1 MNIVRKRQLLAGL
14 ALVIVGLFAVGG
26 TAFAQDTN
34 PSGESGGETT
44 HEFADHASEE
54 CANILNEGG
63 TVDDCQESPN
73 PILPATN
80 EIIWGSLAFAILF
93 LAFLKWGL
101 PAVRNMMAVREDRIR
116 GDLERAEAARNES
129 EQVLEQY
136 RAQLAD
142 ARTEASRIL
151 EEARQAADQ
160 MRRDLIAR
168 AEADA
173 AELRGRAQEDIRL
186 AGERA
191 MADLRTRVADLSIE
205 LAERIVERNLDR
217 DTQLAL
223 IENYINEVGT
233 NR

>member
-1 MNIVRKRQLLAGL
+1 VRIRHWFAGIGVVALAS
-14 ALVIVGLFAVGG
+14 FAVSGP
-26 TAFAQDTN
+26 AFAAD
-34 PSGESGGETT
+34 SGEEGEQ
-44 HEFADHASEE
+44 ESEVAGHAEEE
-54 CANILNEGG
+54 CIHLLEEGG
-63 TVDDCQESPN
+63 SIDDCQEAPS
-73 PILPATN
+73 PILPETN
-80 EIIWGSLAFAILF
+80 EIIWGSIAFLVLF

-101 PAVRNMMAVREDRIR
+101 PAVRNMMATREDRIR
-116 GDLERAEAARNES
+116 GDLERAESARTES
-129 EQVLEQY
+129 EGVLEQY

-142 ARTEASRIL
+142 ARTEASRII

-160 MRRDLIAR
+160 MRTDLIAR

-173 AELRGRAQEDIRL
+173 ADLRTRAQEDIRL

-191 MADLRTRVADLSIE
+191 MADLRTRVSDLSIE

-233 NR
+233 SR

>member
-1 MNIVRKRQLLAGL
+1 VRKRTLLAGL
-14 ALVIVGLFAVGG
+14 ALVIVGMFTMGG
-26 TAFAQDTN
+26 TAFAQEN
-34 PSGESGGETT
+34 GEPK
-44 HEFADHASEE
+44 FADHAAEE
-54 CANILNEGG
+54 CHKLLGEGG
-63 TVDDCQESPN
+63 TVDDCQEAPN
-73 PILPATN
+73 PILPETN
-80 EIIWGSLAFAILF
+80 EIIWGSIAFLVLF
-93 LAFLKWGL
+93 LAFMKWGL

-116 GDLERAEAARNES
+116 GDLERAEQSRTES

-142 ARTEASRIL
+142 ARNEAARIL

-160 MRRDLIAR
+160 MRTDLIAR

-173 AELRGRAQEDIRL
+173 AELRSRAQEDIRL

-233 NR
+233 NQ

>member
-1 MNIVRKRQLLAGL
+1 VRKRQLLAGL
-14 ALVIVGLFAVGG
+14 ALVVVGMFALGG
-26 TAFAQDTN
+26 TAFAAEG
-34 PSGESGGETT
+34 SVKG
-44 HEFADHASEE
+44 HAEEE
-54 CANILNEGG
+54 CIKTLEGG
-63 TVDDCQESPN
+63 GTIDDCQQSPN

-80 EIIWGSLAFAILF
+80 EIIWGSLAFAVLF

-116 GDLERAEAARNES
+116 GDLERAESARNES